1 MVPQHVVVLDALP
14 LLPNG
19 KVDRRQLPPPA
30 VGDASQAGQH
40 QPPAS
45 AELAWLL
52 GLCAELIGAPV
63 RADDNFF
70 DAGGHSLLAVKLM
83 SRVRRE
89 TDSRLN
95 MLALATLT
103 IEQVAAGLEMP
114 ATDAPAAGMPGES
127 VGLVGR
133 VKDWFS
139 RDRD

>member
-1 MVPQHVVVLDALP
+1 

-19 KVDRRQLPPPA
+19 KVDRRQLPPPVA
-30 VGDASQAGQH
+30 GDASGGGQLL
-40 QPPAS
+40 PAS
-45 AELAWLL
+45 PQAAWLL

-83 SRVRRE
+83 RRVRRE

-127 VGLVGR
+127 VGLVDR